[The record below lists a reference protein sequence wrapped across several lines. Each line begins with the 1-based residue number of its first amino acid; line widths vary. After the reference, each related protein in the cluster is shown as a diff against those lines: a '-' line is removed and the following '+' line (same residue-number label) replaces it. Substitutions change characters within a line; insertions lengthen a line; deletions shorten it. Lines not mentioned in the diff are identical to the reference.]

1 MVVCPAGPTRDF
13 ARIDSAGA
21 QEADIVLVKSI
32 ASTADG
38 LGSVGVTADEHTHT
52 HTHTNIRGQMASN
65 QRLQFS
71 FTPYRCRKHTPQV
84 LLAQYR
90 RVCGMASFSL
100 HTNERVTQQ
109 MLQCASVLVCQCR
122 LRSIQRR
129 GKILGGR
136 PLLPLPSSP
145 LSQILFA
152 LTHDRQ
158 RTRKQRTWL
167 GHSAF
172 LHTCN
177 LLGHCT
183 QRNKDT
189 RQKCE
194 GKIDGGT

>member
-1 MVVCPAGPTRDF
+1 MYAQLARHATLRGLTRQARRKRTLFWSRALPVRQMVLA
-13 ARIDSAGA
+13 A
-21 QEADIVLVKSI
+21 
-32 ASTADG
+32 
-38 LGSVGVTADEHTHT
+38 LGSLRTSIHT